1 MRREVV
7 THKTVAEKSTVTE
20 CDRCGKPAQFLD
32 WGTGLLIPVVEPK
45 SRHYPEN
52 GFKWTQVKVDCCRE
66 CAEML
71 WRMFNCRGI
80 TSSEQKKIEGKS

>member
-7 THKTVAEKSTVTE
+7 EQKAVVQRTTVTE

-32 WGTGLLIPVVEPK
+32 WDNGVRIPIVERR
-45 SRHYPEN
+45 SINHTQSA
-52 GFKWTQVKVDCCRE
+52 FKWTGVKVDCCRE

-80 TSSEQKKIEGKS
+80 TLAEQKKIEGKP